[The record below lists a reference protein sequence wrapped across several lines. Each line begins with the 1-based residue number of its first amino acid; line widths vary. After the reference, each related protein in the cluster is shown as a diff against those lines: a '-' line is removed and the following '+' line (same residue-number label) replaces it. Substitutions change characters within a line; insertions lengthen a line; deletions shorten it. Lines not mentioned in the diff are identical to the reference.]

1 MIALGS
7 LFVHGLLGPQFQSHL
22 HGACAIERL
31 GLPSGYLSRVRLR
44 PGNRD
49 EASMSSSR
57 VSHLNAQGQPGDH
70 WAGQLW

>member
-7 LFVHGLLGPQFQSHL
+7 LFGLLGPHFQSHL
-22 HGACAIERL
+22 HNACAIEHL
-31 GLPSGYLSRVRLR
+31 GLSSGYLSCVRLR

-49 EASMSSSR
+49 EASLSY
-57 VSHLNAQGQPGDH
+57 HLNAQGQPGDH